1 MIVHIQKNDKKSQK
15 IYIYEKSIQNFVSW
29 EESTYSTT

>member
-1 MIVHIQKNDKKSQK
+1 MIVQIQKNDKKSQK
-15 IYIYEKSIQNFVSW
+15 ICIYEKSIQNFVSW